1 MLPQQRQQSSQSAS
15 AYEQPAKQRQ
25 MNRSQKEALK
35 ERIEKLEAQEHAQIF
50 EIIKRY
56 TENYTK
62 TQTGVLV
69 SSEALTDECLHEIER
84 MVTFFA
90 DQKKRMDSD
99 NAERKALTR
108 TQYHPSS

>member
-1 MLPQQRQQSSQSAS
+1 
-15 AYEQPAKQRQ
+15 

-35 ERIEKLEAQEHAQIF
+35 EKIEKLEAQEHAQIF
-50 EIIKRY
+50 DIIKRY
-56 TENYTK
+56 TDNYTL

-69 SSEALTDECLHEIER
+69 SSEVLSDDCLKEIQQ

-90 DQKKRMDSD
+90 DQKKRMDTD

>member
-1 MLPQQRQQSSQSAS
+1 
-15 AYEQPAKQRQ
+15 

-35 ERIEKLEAQEHAQIF
+35 EKIEKLEPQEHAQIF
-50 EIIKRY
+50 DVIKRY
-56 TENYTK
+56 TDKYTT
-62 TQTGVLV
+62 TQSGVLV
-69 SSEALTDECLHEIER
+69 SSEVLNDDCLKEIQQ

-99 NAERKALTR
+99 TLERKNLSR